1 MKNKFYSLTC
11 NVDLFEC
18 SQCQI
23 ILQFSALEM
32 CQLSEGTS
40 ATHGYAFWMVS
51 TSKHEPEETRPTHLP
66 HWERQ
71 HAVLPS
77 VSHSHKSLLQRCIS
91 EFYYHNPDLS
101 RLILSPLVSMDKGHP
116 FVFPLTQSLFLS
128 TMCMHTCTIEWENDV
143 LCLYLSSAWN
153 TISFKQI
160 CILSFCL

>member
-1 MKNKFYSLTC
+1 MWI
-11 NVDLFEC
+11 LFQC
-18 SQCQI
+18 HQCQI

-40 ATHGYAFWMVS
+40 ATHGYAFWIVS
-51 TSKHEPEETRPTHLP
+51 TSKHKPEETRPTHLP

-91 EFYYHNPDLS
+91 ECYYHNPDLS

-143 LCLYLSSAWN
+143 LCC
-153 TISFKQI
+153 T
-160 CILSFCL
+160 